1 MTQEEYQD
9 SKAYLY
15 FPGFKEPAIILT
27 VTKEFIASFG
37 KNNLPNAG
45 TFVLGDAIRY
55 TFGDYILEFNYW
67 NEKERLEEEERQ
79 AYMNERGY
87 KLEQKRE
94 ELESQLIQEESDD
107 FKRWKEE
114 RNKELKNNAL

>member
-37 KNNLPNAG
+37 KNGMTDAG
-45 TFVLGDAIRY
+45 TFIPGDAISY
-55 TFGDYILEFNYW
+55 TFGDYKLEFKYW

-79 AYMNERGY
+79 AYMNERGH

-94 ELESQLIQEESDD
+94 EMESQLIEEESED
-107 FKRWKEE
+107 FKCWKEE
-114 RNKELKNNAL
+114 RKKK